1 MRVKHYKLLASVAM
15 LISLLVLPMSNVAK
29 VINSQPVTEVIRED
43 VKPVGS
49 EITELMMSTTNV
61 RTRLDNVY
69 DIDPNKIDWWAI
81 HIATAAMRYDVPEKY
96 LISILAVESNF
107 NQYPKRKN
115 GLVGPAQIKAKY
127 WKNNGRYNIY
137 KPDENIYLGA
147 KILRSYKDKCGN
159 WECAIKSYNVGLGA
173 HLRGQSKQQQ
183 RKYYALVSRQLS
195 LIEKDKMRG

>member
-49 EITELMMSTTNV
+49 EITELMMSTTKV
-61 RTRLDNVY
+61 RTCLDNVY

-173 HLRGQSKQQQ
+173 YLRGQSKQQQ